1 MLMNTF
7 YFSPGSCA
15 LASHIALAESGLP
28 YEVKRLN
35 FAEGEQRSEAYLA
48 INPKGRVPALVTD
61 KGVVTETV
69 AILGYIA
76 QAAPEARLAPL
87 ADPFLFA
94 KMQAFNAYMAS
105 TVHVAHAH
113 GRRGYRWADQ
123 ETSFEDM
130 KNKLPQVMSE
140 CFRLIEDGM
149 LEGTYVLGEHYST
162 ADPYLFL
169 MSGWLKSDRVEIA
182 DFPRVHA
189 HYRMMLERPA
199 VQKALAEEK
208 AA

>member
-1 MLMNTF
+1 MNTL

-15 LASHIALAESGLP
+15 LASHITLAESGLP
-28 YEVKRLN
+28 YEVKKLN
-35 FAEGEQRSEAYLA
+35 FAEAEQRSPAYLR
-48 INPKGRVPALVTD
+48 INPKGRVPALVTE
-61 KGVVTETV
+61 KGAVTETV
-69 AILGYIA
+69 AILAYIA
-76 QAAPEARLAPL
+76 QVAPEANLAPL

-130 KNKLPQVMSE
+130 KNKLPQVMSD
-140 CFRLIEDGM
+140 CFHLIEDGM
-149 LEGTYVLGEHYST
+149 LEGPYVLGEQYST

-169 MSGWLKSDRVEIA
+169 LSGWLKSDRVEIS

-199 VQKALAEEK
+199 VQKALAEER

>member
-1 MLMNTF
+1 MNTF

-28 YEVKRLN
+28 YQVKKLN

-94 KMQAFNAYMAS
+94 KM
-105 TVHVAHAH
+105 
-113 GRRGYRWADQ
+113 
-123 ETSFEDM
+123 
-130 KNKLPQVMSE
+130 
-140 CFRLIEDGM
+140 
-149 LEGTYVLGEHYST
+149 
-162 ADPYLFL
+162 
-169 MSGWLKSDRVEIA
+169 
-182 DFPRVHA
+182 
-189 HYRMMLERPA
+189 
-199 VQKALAEEK
+199 
-208 AA
+208 

>member
-1 MLMNTF
+1 MNTL
-7 YFSPGSCA
+7 YFAPGSCA
-15 LASHIALAESGLP
+15 LASHITLAESGLP
-28 YEVKRLN
+28 YELKKLN
-35 FAEGEQRSEAYLA
+35 TAGGEQRSDAYLE
-48 INPKGRVPALVTD
+48 INPKGRVPALVTE

-76 QAAPEARLAPL
+76 QVAPEARLAPL
-87 ADPFLFA
+87 SDPFLYA
-94 KMQAFNAYMAS
+94 KMQAFNAFMAS

-130 KNKLPQVMSE
+130 KNKLPQVMSD

-149 LEGTYVLGEHYST
+149 LEGPYVLGEQYST

-189 HYRMMLERPA
+189 HYRLMLERPA
-199 VQKALAEEK
+199 VQKALAEER

>member
-1 MLMNTF
+1 MNTF

-28 YEVKRLN
+28 YQVKKLN
-35 FAEGEQRSEAYLA
+35 FAEDEQRSEAYLA

-130 KNKLPQVMSE
+130 KNKLPQVMGE
-140 CFRLIEDGM
+140 CFRIIEDGM
-149 LEGTYVLGEHYST
+149 LEGPYVLGEHYST

>member
-1 MLMNTF
+1 MNTF

-15 LASHIALAESGLP
+15 LASHIALAESGMP
-28 YEVKRLN
+28 YQVKKLN

-94 KMQAFNAYMAS
+94 RMQAFNAYMAS

-140 CFRLIEDGM
+140 CFRLIEDSM
-149 LEGTYVLGEHYST
+149 LEGPYVLGEHYST

>member
-1 MLMNTF
+1 MNTL
-7 YFSPGSCA
+7 YFAPGSCA
-15 LASHIALAESGLP
+15 LASHITLAESGLP
-28 YEVKRLN
+28 YELKKLN
-35 FAEGEQRSEAYLA
+35 TAGGEQRSDAYLE
-48 INPKGRVPALVTD
+48 INPKGRVPALVTG

-76 QAAPEARLAPL
+76 QAAPEANLAPL
-87 ADPFLFA
+87 SDPFLFA

-130 KNKLPQVMSE
+130 KNKLPQVMSD

-149 LEGTYVLGEHYST
+149 LEGPYVLGEQYST

-169 MSGWLKSDRVEIA
+169 MSGWLKSDSVEIA

-189 HYRMMLERPA
+189 HYRLMLERPA
-199 VQKALAEEK
+199 VQKALAEER

>member
-1 MLMNTF
+1 MNTF

-28 YEVKRLN
+28 YQVKKLN

-140 CFRLIEDGM
+140 CFRIIEDGM
-149 LEGTYVLGEHYST
+149 LEGPYVLGDHYST

>member
-1 MLMNTF
+1 MNTL

-28 YEVKRLN
+28 YAVKKLN
-35 FAEGEQRSEAYLA
+35 FAEGEHKSDAYLA
-48 INPKGRVPALVTD
+48 INPKARVPALVTES
-61 KGVVTETV
+61 GVVTETV
-69 AILGYIA
+69 AILAYIA
-76 QAAPEARLAPL
+76 QMAPEAKLAPL
-87 ADPFLFA
+87 ADAYLFA

-130 KNKLPQVMSE
+130 KNKLPQVMTE

-149 LEGTYVLGEHYST
+149 LEGPYVLGEHYST

-169 MSGWLKSDRVEIA
+169 ISGWLKSDRVDIA

-189 HYRMMLERPA
+189 HHQLMLERPA
-199 VQKALAEEK
+199 VRKALAEEK
-208 AA
+208 AS

>member
-1 MLMNTF
+1 MNTF

-28 YEVKRLN
+28 YQVKKLN

-149 LEGTYVLGEHYST
+149 LEGPYVLGEHYST

>member
-1 MLMNTF
+1 MNTL

-28 YEVKRLN
+28 YEVRKLD
-35 FAEGEQRSEAYLA
+35 FANGEQRSEAYLA
-48 INPKGRVPALVTD
+48 INPKGRVPALVTEH
-61 KGVVTETV
+61 GVITETV
-69 AILGYIA
+69 AILAYIA
-76 QAAPEARLAPL
+76 QIAPEAKLAPL
-87 ADPFLFA
+87 SDPYLFA

-113 GRRGYRWADQ
+113 GRRGYRWADR
-123 ETSFEDM
+123 EASFEDM

-149 LEGTYVLGEHYST
+149 LEGPYVLGEHYST

-169 MSGWLKSDRVEIA
+169 IAGWLKSDRVDIA
-182 DFPRVHA
+182 DFPRVHD
-189 HYRMMLERPA
+189 HYRMMLQRPA

>member
-1 MLMNTF
+1 MNTF

-28 YEVKRLN
+28 YQVKKLN

-76 QAAPEARLAPL
+76 QVAPEARLAPL

-94 KMQAFNAYMAS
+94 RMQAFNAYMAS

-123 ETSFEDM
+123 ETSFQDM

-149 LEGTYVLGEHYST
+149 LEGPYVLGEHYST

>member
-1 MLMNTF
+1 MNTL
-7 YFSPGSCA
+7 YFAPGSCA
-15 LASHIALAESGLP
+15 LASHITLAESGLP
-28 YEVKRLN
+28 YELKKLN
-35 FAEGEQRSEAYLA
+35 TAGGEQRSDAYLE
-48 INPKGRVPALVTD
+48 INPKGRVPALVTE

-76 QAAPEARLAPL
+76 QVAPEAKLAPL
-87 ADPFLFA
+87 SDPFLYA
-94 KMQAFNAYMAS
+94 KMQAFNAFMVS

-130 KNKLPQVMSE
+130 KNKLPQVMSD

-149 LEGTYVLGEHYST
+149 LEGPYVLGEQYST

-169 MSGWLKSDRVEIA
+169 MSGWLKSDSVEIA

-189 HYRMMLERPA
+189 HYRLMLERPA
-199 VQKALAEEK
+199 VQKALAEER

>member
-1 MLMNTF
+1 MNTL
-7 YFSPGSCA
+7 YFAPGSCA
-15 LASHIALAESGLP
+15 LASHITLAESGLP
-28 YEVKRLN
+28 YELKKLN
-35 FAEGEQRSEAYLA
+35 TAEGEQRSDAYLK
-48 INPKGRVPALVTD
+48 INPKGRVPALVTEN
-61 KGVVTETV
+61 GVVTETV
-69 AILGYIA
+69 AILSYIA

-87 ADPFLFA
+87 SNPFLFA

-123 ETSFEDM
+123 ETSFDDM
-130 KNKLPQVMSE
+130 KRKLPQVMTD
-140 CFRLIEDGM
+140 CFRLIEGGM
-149 LEGTYVLGEHYST
+149 LEGPYVLGEQFST

-169 MSGWLKSDRVEIA
+169 MSGWLKSDSVEIA

-199 VQKALAEEK
+199 VQKALAEER

>member
-1 MLMNTF
+1 MNTF

-28 YEVKRLN
+28 YQVKKLN

-140 CFRLIEDGM
+140 CFRIIEDGM
-149 LEGTYVLGEHYST
+149 LEGPYVLGEHYAT